1 MNIETRKLNVI
12 KKITLLKDDNILS
25 EIENILKSSDWWDE
39 LPTEVKK
46 SIDEGIEQAKKGE
59 TMSHEDVIKEAREK
73 YGLKK

>member
-39 LPTEVKK
+39 LPAEVKK
-46 SIDEGIEQAKKGE
+46 SIDKGIEQAKKGE